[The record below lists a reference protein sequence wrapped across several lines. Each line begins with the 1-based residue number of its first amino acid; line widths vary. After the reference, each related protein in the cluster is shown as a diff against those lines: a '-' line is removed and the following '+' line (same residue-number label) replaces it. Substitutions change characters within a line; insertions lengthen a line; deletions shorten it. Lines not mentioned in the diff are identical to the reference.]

1 MPDVMAE
8 RAEIEREIAGRTI
21 CTALARTAAEHGTCP
36 PTPTRS
42 TVSMAPAA
50 SIPLRHRQS
59 AGIIRRQPGRT
70 PYVMGLKIDHRTVGG
85 LTVVSLAGDIDVFES
100 PRLREE
106 LQRLIDAG
114 HQHLAVDLNAVRFL
128 DSTGLGVLVGIFHRL
143 RAVDGSIVLICTS
156 DRIREVFR
164 VTRLT
169 DVFAI
174 HPDLESVM
182 RARQVE

>member
-1 MPDVMAE
+1 
-8 RAEIEREIAGRTI
+8 
-21 CTALARTAAEHGTCP
+21 
-36 PTPTRS
+36 
-42 TVSMAPAA
+42 
-50 SIPLRHRQS
+50 
-59 AGIIRRQPGRT
+59 
-70 PYVMGLKIDHRTVGG
+70 MGLKIDHRTVGG

-106 LQRLIDAG
+106 LQRLIEAG